1 MNKMVRNLV
10 KVAVICA
17 ASVLVL
23 ASCSKKDINASRE
36 MEERYSRASAEIE
49 NSAPRSSSEIQKVEV
64 KEVVATTP
72 ETVAPAATNNST
84 TPAPA
89 TQPAAVKTQKVAK
102 KNFIDRA
109 VERTVINKIERYVE
123 KHPELKQKY
132 EGIQGIDP
140 NLKLAIIF
148 ALIAILLGFI
158 AGVTGGADIIST
170 IFWIASIVCWVIAIY
185 YLIMWVLTL

>member
-1 MNKMVRNLV
+1 MVRNLV

-49 NSAPRSSSEIQKVEV
+49 NSAPRRSTEIQKVEE
-64 KEVVATTP
+64 KEVVVATTP
-72 ETVAPAATNNST
+72 ETVVPANTS
-84 TPAPA
+84 TPAQA
-89 TQPAAVKTQKVAK
+89 TQPAAVSTTKTAK
-102 KNFIDRA
+102 KNFFERA
-109 VERTVINKIERYVE
+109 VEKTVMNKIERYVE

-140 NLKLAIIF
+140 NLKMALIF
-148 ALIAILLGFI
+148 ALLAILLSFI

-170 IFWIASIVCWVIAIY
+170 IFWIASVVCWVIAIY
-185 YLIMWVLTL
+185 YCIMWVVSL